1 MKLKY
6 KKPSLEFFEFI
17 SEDIITTSG
26 GEVVVPTGTTKPL
39 TDVVNP
45 DPWGDM

>member
-1 MKLKY
+1 MKFKY

-39 TDVVNP
+39 TDGGVT
-45 DPWGDM
+45 DPFGE

>member
-17 SEDIITTSG
+17 SEDIITASG

-39 TDVVNP
+39 TDVVVT
-45 DPWGDM
+45 DPFDD

>member
-6 KKPSLEFFEFI
+6 KKPLLEFFKFI
-17 SEDIITTSG
+17 SEDIITAS

-39 TDVVNP
+39 TDVIAT
-45 DPWGDM
+45 DPFD

>member
-1 MKLKY
+1 MKRLY
-6 KKPSLEFFEFI
+6 KKPSMEFYEFEA
-17 SEDIITTSG
+17 EDVITASG

-45 DPWGDM
+45 DPFA

>member
-1 MKLKY
+1 MKFKY

-17 SEDIITTSG
+17 SEDVITASG

>member
-1 MKLKY
+1 MKFKY

-26 GEVVVPTGTTKPL
+26 GEVVVPIGTTKPL